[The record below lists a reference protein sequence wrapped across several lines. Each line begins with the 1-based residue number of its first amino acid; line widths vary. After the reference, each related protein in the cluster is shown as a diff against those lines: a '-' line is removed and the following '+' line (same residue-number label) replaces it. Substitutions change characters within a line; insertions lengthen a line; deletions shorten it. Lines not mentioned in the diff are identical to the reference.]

1 MARKKLTNISTTIT
15 TTTTIQD
22 CYNEWITYCQAR
34 GLKPVT
40 LNGYEVNFKYFIDW
54 YGDANQPITNITKST
69 LQDYIKHLQNATNR
83 NNTSINSTIRC
94 IKTFLNYCY
103 SENYLPNKVTVPF
116 LKRDYKEKKI
126 YSEDDLR
133 KLLVKPNVN
142 KCTFATYRNWVIIN
156 VFVSTGIRRHS
167 LVNIKIKDID
177 LSNGLLR
184 LTTNKNR
191 KPHYVAISHKLSKI
205 LKEYLKYR
213 QGESDD
219 WLFITEQGTQLQEDN
234 LTNSIYQYNR
244 ARGASVTSIHAFRHT
259 YAVNYMKQ
267 DNADIFKLS
276 KQLQHSNISITQ
288 NYLQGLTNEQVA
300 KSNTFDPLD
309 LI

>member
-1 MARKKLTNISTTIT
+1 M
-15 TTTTIQD
+15 
-22 CYNEWITYCQAR
+22 
-34 GLKPVT
+34 
-40 LNGYEVNFKYFIDW
+40 
-54 YGDANQPITNITKST
+54 
-69 LQDYIKHLQNATNR
+69 
-83 NNTSINSTIRC
+83 
-94 IKTFLNYCY
+94 
-103 SENYLPNKVTVPF
+103 
-116 LKRDYKEKKI
+116 
-126 YSEDDLR
+126 
-133 KLLVKPNVN
+133 
-142 KCTFATYRNWVIIN
+142 IIN

-167 LVNIKIKDID
+167 LVNIKINDVD

-184 LTTNKNR
+184 LTTIKNR
-191 KPHYVAISHKLSKI
+191 KPHFVAISHKLSKI

-234 LTNSIYQYNR
+234 LTNSIYQYNK
-244 ARGASVTSIHAFRHT
+244 ARGVSVTSIHAFRHT

-288 NYLQGLTNEQVA
+288 NYLVGLTNEQVA